1 MSIAPEPTVVLDN
14 RFARALPEMAVAWQ
28 AEATPAPRLL
38 VLNEP
43 LTAELG
49 LDASWLR
56 TPDGLGLLSGTV
68 VPEGAKILMKSAVL
82 GFLVYGTIKSI
93 VPIVVHAAF
102 LVCTFIEIDLGWPST
117 EGLDDT

>member
-43 LTAELG
+43 LAAELG

-56 TPDGLGLLSGTV
+56 TPDGLGLLSGSFFFT
-68 VPEGAKILMKSAVL
+68 P
-82 GFLVYGTIKSI
+82 
-93 VPIVVHAAF
+93 
-102 LVCTFIEIDLGWPST
+102 
-117 EGLDDT
+117 